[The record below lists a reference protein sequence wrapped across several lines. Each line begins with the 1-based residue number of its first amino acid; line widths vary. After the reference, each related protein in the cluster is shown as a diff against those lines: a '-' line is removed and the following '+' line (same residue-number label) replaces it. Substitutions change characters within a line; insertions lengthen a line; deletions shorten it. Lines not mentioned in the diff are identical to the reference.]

1 MNINALFII
10 VKFNLKVFNTMKRL
24 TLLAAAFAFAFNASA
39 QTDLRCDWSKLNL
52 KGNVKSLTETS
63 DGATPVSYTFN
74 DMGYLT
80 NSGQQY
86 TFDSRGRLTM
96 SLSPDG
102 KGMYE
107 YNSKGLLTEYIL
119 KNGESMYRETYVYDG
134 SGKMTACNSSNS
146 TISFT
151 YDNAGNLI
159 HSNDTFGNLLSEYV
173 YDGSKVSM
181 EKVGGVKKNYT
192 YDAKGRI
199 VSVTTE
205 KDGKKTVET
214 FSYNENDAVVKCVV
228 TSTEK
233 NAQVTETHNYTVD
246 AAGNWVKDEFLVDK
260 GGVKT
265 SGKIL
270 REIEYFGAARQLFL
284 LK

>member
-1 MNINALFII
+1 
-10 VKFNLKVFNTMKRL
+10 
-24 TLLAAAFAFAFNASA
+24 
-39 QTDLRCDWSKLNL
+39 
-52 KGNVKSLTETS
+52 
-63 DGATPVSYTFN
+63 
-74 DMGYLT
+74 
-80 NSGQQY
+80 
-86 TFDSRGRLTM
+86 
-96 SLSPDG
+96 
-102 KGMYE
+102 MYE

-134 SGKMTACNSSNS
+134 SGKMTACNTSSS
-146 TISFT
+146 TINFT

-173 YDGSKVSM
+173 YNGSKVSM

-192 YDAKGRI
+192 YDAKDRI
-199 VSVTTE
+199 SSVTTE

-214 FSYNENDAVVKCVV
+214 FSYNESGAVVKCVV
-228 TSTEK
+228 TSTE
-233 NAQVTETHNYTVD
+233 NNSQVTETHNYTVD
-246 AAGNWVKDEFLVDK
+246 AAGNWVKDEFTVDK

-265 SGKIL
+265 TGKIL